1 MIEFHPEDRVA
12 RIIDRVLIGAAMVSL
27 TFGLATGLWGLL
39 Q

>member
-1 MIEFHPEDRVA
+1 MIEFQPEDRAA
-12 RIIDRVLIGAAMVSL
+12 RLVDRVLLVAALLSL

>member
-1 MIEFHPEDRVA
+1 MVELQSEDRVA
-12 RIIDRVLIGAAMVSL
+12 RRIDRALIGAALVSL

>member
-1 MIEFHPEDRVA
+1 MIEFQPEDRVA
-12 RIIDRVLIGAAMVSL
+12 RIIDRTLLCAAMVSL

>member
-1 MIEFHPEDRVA
+1 MIDIRPEDRTA
-12 RIIDRVLIGAAMVSL
+12 RIIDRALLGAAMLSL